1 MAIIGKI
8 GVNRSIRRGELEKN
22 APVSSRLADRWVV
35 GGKLSDIGGWRLAG
49 RSGGRSE
56 NYPLDGRGRGR
67 GLSRFAVDRESKLL
81 LQARRLLIFSTLIV
95 LPRDDP
101 PGRSGG
107 RPEASEAQ
115 PCRIGGRSRGGRRP
129 SKLSSLVSSSYQG
142 TCGFRS
148 AFLAKTKPRFLSG
161 EQSRHGC
168 LRRSLRVESPRPLWP
183 RTLLQPK
190 RF

>member
-8 GVNRSIRRGELEKN
+8 GVKRSIRRGGLVKN
-22 APVSSRLADRWVV
+22 APGSSRLADRRVA
-35 GGKLSDIGGWRLAG
+35 GGKLSDRADWRLAG
-49 RSGGRSE
+49 RSGGRSK
-56 NYPLDGRGRGR
+56 NCPLDGRGRGR
-67 GLSRFAVDRESKLL
+67 GLSRFAVDRESKPLL
-81 LQARRLLIFSTLIV
+81 EAPRLDEFPKQIGP
-95 LPRDDP
+95 PRDDP

-107 RPEASEAQ
+107 RSEASEAQ

-129 SKLSSLVSSSYQG
+129 SKLSSLASSAYQG

-148 AFLAKTKPRFLSG
+148 AFLAKTKPRFLSCR
-161 EQSRHGC
+161 QSRHGC
-168 LRRSLRVESPRPLWP
+168 QRRRQRVKSPRPLWP